1 MTKLLLECHGIRT
14 FLQLKTILAEKILVG
29 YTQSP
34 MGVTEKSYTIAISKL
49 KATAF
54 KKYATRYQV
63 SYIRKS
69 LRKPSQEYGTDYFE
83 PMQKILLK

>member
-1 MTKLLLECHGIRT
+1 
-14 FLQLKTILAEKILVG
+14 
-29 YTQSP
+29 

-69 LRKPSQEYGTDYFE
+69 LRKPSQEYGTD
-83 PMQKILLK
+83 LLWTYAENLTEVVEYLKHLELFDSTE